1 MRQDIIDMMRSELY
15 DDKFCQNDFEK
26 YDLESINKY
35 DEPFLWL
42 VRPSGTNIAH
52 IGPTAMREF
61 ESSKPCRFAWYRDEF
76 APIMSIAY
84 WNNEQG
90 FKYFFYD
97 GLNLLQI
104 KAEEAKEIFSS
115 IWCKELDR
123 LMEQYPVECEM
134 CNEPLELVMSDKT
147 RELYNE
153 VLGYADSIGDT
164 TLRGCIDRLQHHM
177 RNSTSHTINLY
188 PDFAEKSFGFSECV
202 DGRTVLAGGIIYSKY
217 GEKESWS
224 THT

>member
-15 DDKFCQNDFEK
+15 DDELCQNDFEK
-26 YDLESINKY
+26 YDLESINKF

-42 VRPSGTNIAH
+42 VRPGGTSIAH
-52 IGPTAMREF
+52 IGPTVMRGF
-61 ESSKPCRFAWYRDEF
+61 ESRKPCRFAWYRDEF

-84 WNNEQG
+84 WNNERD

-97 GLNLLQI
+97 GLYLLRI
-104 KAEEAKEIFSS
+104 KAEETKEIFSS
-115 IWCKELDR
+115 IWGKELDR

-153 VLGYADSIGDT
+153 VLGYADSIGDK
-164 TLRGCIDRLQHHM
+164 TLRDCIDRLQHHM
-177 RNSTSHTINLY
+177 RSSTSHIINLY
-188 PDFAEKSFGFSECV
+188 QDFAEKSFGFSECV
-202 DGRTVLAGGIIYSKY
+202 DGRTVLAGGIIYSNY
-217 GEKESWS
+217 GGKESWS